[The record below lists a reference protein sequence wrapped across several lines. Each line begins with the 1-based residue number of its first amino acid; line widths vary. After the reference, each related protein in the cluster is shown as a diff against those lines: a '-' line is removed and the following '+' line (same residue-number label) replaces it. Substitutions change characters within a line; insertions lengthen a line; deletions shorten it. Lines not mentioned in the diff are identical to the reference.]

1 MHCTRCGHENPEG
14 SRFCAQCGS
23 ALSPERVGEST
34 SVIPKVGGEDTSD
47 QPEIAESTA
56 DAHAGA
62 VESLPAG
69 SALLVVK
76 RGPNAGS
83 RFLLDQ
89 DVTTAGR
96 HPDSDIFLDDVTV
109 SRRHVEFHR
118 EGGGFSVHDVGSLNG
133 TYVNREPVDVATLAG
148 GDEVQIGKFRLVYLT
163 GRAPASR
170 PLASAAVPERERAL
184 GDAADQR
191 TPRLTIGEVL
201 AVLRDDFPDV
211 TISKIRYL
219 ESEDL
224 VHPQRT
230 PSGYRKFSGADV
242 SRLRYV
248 LAAQRDQYLPLRV
261 IKEHLEALDRGEPL
275 PPATGG
281 AGRRRRRRPR
291 RTTTRPAGAAADR
304 RGVRPRG
311 RAWSPSSW
319 PTACS
324 SACSPPTPTAG
335 TRRRDLPIARAA
347 AGLARHGIEPRHL
360 RVYRSG
366 VEREAGLVEQ
376 LVAPVLR
383 ARSEEAR
390 ARADG
395 EAPGARRAVG
405 AAARGAAGGTTRGT
419 SCAPDSG
426 VP

>member
-1 MHCTRCGHENPEG
+1 M
-14 SRFCAQCGS
+14 
-23 ALSPERVGEST
+23 
-34 SVIPKVGGEDTSD
+34 
-47 QPEIAESTA
+47 
-56 DAHAGA
+56 
-62 VESLPAG
+62 
-69 SALLVVK
+69 
-76 RGPNAGS
+76 
-83 RFLLDQ
+83 
-89 DVTTAGR
+89 
-96 HPDSDIFLDDVTV
+96 
-109 SRRHVEFHR
+109 
-118 EGGGFSVHDVGSLNG
+118 
-133 TYVNREPVDVATLAG
+133 
-148 GDEVQIGKFRLVYLT
+148 
-163 GRAPASR
+163 
-170 PLASAAVPERERAL
+170 PERESAL

-230 PSGYRKFSGADV
+230 PSGYRKFSRADV

-275 PPATGG
+275 PAATGG
-281 AGRRRRRRPR
+281 STPPPPAVDSDGDGDGVAGVPPLTAEQFARAAGLEPEQLADLVQFGLLATDADGRH
-291 RTTTRPAGAAADR
+291 PAG
-304 RGVRPRG
+304 
-311 RAWSPSSW
+311 
-319 PTACS
+319 
-324 SACSPPTPTAG
+324 
-335 TRRRDLPIARAA
+335 DLPVARAA

-390 ARADG
+390 TRATEKLRELATLSAQLHTALLEARLRDLLR
-395 EAPGARRAVG
+395 P
-405 AAARGAAGGTTRGT
+405 
-419 SCAPDSG
+419 
-426 VP
+426 